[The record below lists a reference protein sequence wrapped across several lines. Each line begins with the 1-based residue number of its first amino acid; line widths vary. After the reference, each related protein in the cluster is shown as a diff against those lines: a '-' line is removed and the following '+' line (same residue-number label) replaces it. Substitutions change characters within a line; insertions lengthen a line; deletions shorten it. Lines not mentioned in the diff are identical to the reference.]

1 MDAACEPDASDMSR
15 SIAYALVLF
24 VAVCAAS
31 PTRAQLGDD
40 QPPPNYQPVLD
51 EAIREFAIGNYLESL
66 TLFRDAQKL
75 WPNARASRA
84 IGRCHY
90 ELGEYVAANAALED
104 ALNTHVRPLDASQ
117 RPETEKVLRRVR
129 EHLASYTIVT
139 EPSSA
144 LIRVDGALAT
154 PDAAGRIVLPVGIHA
169 IEASATGFMPAQ
181 REVTVESQQDERIQL
196 ALVPL
201 VVPEPVSEPS
211 AAAEPLSRADQ
222 PLRKKW
228 WLWTSAAGVAVVA
241 AVATVFIVGRDK
253 PEPERPTGGTSGI
266 AIGVPSAANP

>member
-15 SIAYALVLF
+15 SIAYAFVLF

-31 PTRAQLGDD
+31 PARAQLGED

-84 IGRCHY
+84 IGRCLY

-104 ALNTHVRPLDASQ
+104 ALNTPVRPLDASQ
-117 RPETEKVLRRVR
+117 RPETEKLLRRVR

-144 LIRVDGALAT
+144 LIRVDGAHAT

-201 VVPEPVSEPS
+201 VVPEPPSE
-211 AAAEPLSRADQ
+211 AAEPLSRADQ
-222 PLRKKW
+222 PLRKKKW
-228 WLWTSAAGVAVVA
+228 WLWTSVAGVAVVA
-241 AVATVFIVGRDK
+241 AVATMFIVGRDK

>member
-24 VAVCAAS
+24 VVASAAS
-31 PTRAQLGDD
+31 LTRAQLDGD

-51 EAIREFAIGNYLESL
+51 EAIREFAVGNYVESL

-104 ALNTHVRPLDASQ
+104 ALSTHVRPLDASQ
-117 RPETEKVLRRVR
+117 RPETEKLLRRVG

-144 LIRVDGALAT
+144 LIRVDGALVT
-154 PDAAGRIVLPVGIHA
+154 PDAAGRVLLPVGSHA
-169 IEASATGFMPAQ
+169 IEASATGFMSVQ
-181 REVTVESQQDERIQL
+181 REVTVESRQDERIQL

-201 VVPEPVSEPS
+201 VAPEPASEPS
-211 AAAEPLSRADQ
+211 VAAEPLSRADQ

-228 WLWTSAAGVAVVA
+228 WLWTSVAGAALVA
-241 AVATVFIVGRDK
+241 AAATVFIVGRDK
-253 PEPERPTGGTSGI
+253 PEPERPSGGTSGI